1 MPIVARWRSERRH
14 SVRHCHLFAGRT
26 LRIAMKYRLGIDI
39 GGTFADF
46 FLFGG
51 GKQLWAKTLVSQGD
65 PAKAVLSGLADLAE
79 QLGVS
84 IAALCGDIELI
95 VHGTTVTTNAVL
107 TRNGAP
113 TMLLTTGG
121 FRDALQMRRGV
132 KERQYDNRYAA
143 PEPLV
148 PRFLRIGVA
157 ERTTKDGRITQ
168 ALLEDDVAA
177 ALELAKR
184 EDIKAIAVCFMHAY
198 ADDTNERAAAKF
210 ISNKFDGYV
219 TLSSHLLQRAGF
231 YDRLSTTVFDAY
243 VGPILKTYLNILV
256 DLLDRVGFSG
266 TFLIMMSNGGLAAP
280 KEVQTAG
287 VTTIM
292 SGPSAGPI
300 AGARFAGVH
309 GFQDAVTV
317 DMGGTSFDAAL
328 VQSGAPLVVRDMEFD
343 GYVIGLPTVD
353 IHSIGAGGGSI
364 AWMDQ
369 GGLLHVG
376 PQSVGS
382 NPGPA
387 CYGLGGTEATC
398 TDADLALGYLNP
410 DYFLGGRM
418 KIDVDR
424 AMSALNPLA
433 AKLDA
438 SEIEIAAGINRIIN
452 AHMAAGVRAITV
464 NRGTDPRLVPL
475 IVAGGAGPVHAAPIA
490 LELNI
495 PVVIIPQLASVF
507 CAVGLLLSE
516 MKYDFVRSFFGP
528 LDNVDAA
535 SWSRVLNDMIQRGT
549 AALRANKVP
558 PERIRARSMARL
570 RYVGQYREI
579 DVDVQ
584 PAELESGRAKI
595 ATRFHALHEKL
606 YGHSVPQQPIET
618 VDLAV
623 TCFGENERIELAA
636 PSQGGTA
643 SELITVGS
651 RPVYL
656 PDAGAMK
663 TIPVY
668 RGGRLSASNKIP
680 GPTII
685 ELLNTSVFVPTEFDL
700 RTDAIGSF
708 VLCQKSAPQSL
719 RTRLGFQ

>member
-1 MPIVARWRSERRH
+1 
-14 SVRHCHLFAGRT
+14 
-26 LRIAMKYRLGIDI
+26 MKYRLGIDV

-51 GKQLWAKTLVSQGD
+51 GKQLWAKTLVSQND
-65 PAKAVLSGLADLAE
+65 PAKAVLSGLHDLAA
-79 QLGVS
+79 QLRVS
-84 IAALCGDIELI
+84 VAALCADVELI

-107 TRNGAP
+107 TRSGMP
-113 TMLLTTGG
+113 TMLLTTSG

-132 KERQYDNRYAA
+132 KERQYDNHYAA

-148 PRFLRIGVA
+148 PRYLRIGVA
-157 ERTTKDGRITQ
+157 ERTTKDGEITQ
-168 ALLEDDVAA
+168 PLREDDIAT

-184 EDIKAIAVCFMHAY
+184 EGIKGVAVCFMHAY
-198 ADDTNERAAAKF
+198 ANDANEHAAAKF
-210 ISNKFDGYV
+210 VKERFDGYV
-219 TLSSHLLQRAGF
+219 AVSSHLLKRAGF

-243 VGPILKTYLNILV
+243 VGPILKKYLDALI
-256 DLLDRVGFSG
+256 DLLARVGFDG

-280 KEVQTAG
+280 KRVQAAA

-300 AGARFAGVH
+300 AGARFAGIH
-309 GFQDAVTV
+309 GFQDCVTV

-364 AWMDQ
+364 AWIDQ
-369 GGLLHVG
+369 GDLLHVG

-382 NPGPA
+382 YPGPA

-410 DYFLGGRM
+410 EYFLGGRM

-424 AMSALNPLA
+424 AMMALKRLA

-438 SEIEIAAGINRIIN
+438 SVTEIAAGINRVIN
-452 AHMAAGVRAITV
+452 ANMAAGVRAITV
-464 NRGTDPRLVPL
+464 NRGTDPRTVPL
-475 IVAGGAGPVHAAPIA
+475 IVAGGAGPIHAAPIA

-495 PVVIIPQLASVF
+495 PVVIVPHLASVF

-516 MKYDFVRSFFGP
+516 LKYDFIHSFFAP
-528 LDNVDAA
+528 LDTADATA
-535 SWSRVLNDMIQRGT
+535 WARIIDDMTQQGIS
-549 AALRANKVP
+549 ALLANKVP
-558 PERIRARSMARL
+558 RSRIRARAMARL

-584 PAELESGRAKI
+584 PAELEGRREKI
-595 ATRFHALHEKL
+595 ANRFHELHFKL
-606 YGHSVPQQPIET
+606 YGYAVPEQSIEV
-618 VDLAV
+618 VDLA
-623 TCFGENERIELAA
+623 TICFGENERIGLAA
-636 PSQGGTA
+636 SSQGDAA
-643 SELITVGS
+643 SEIVAVGL

-656 PDAGAMK
+656 PDAAAK
-663 TIPVY
+663 RPVPVY
-668 RGGRLSASNKIP
+668 RGGRLSTTNKIA
-680 GPTII
+680 GPAII
-685 ELLNTSVFVPTEFDL
+685 ELANTSIFVPTEFDL
-700 RTDAIGSF
+700 KTDAIGSF
-708 VLCQKSAPQSL
+708 VLCQKNAPQDL
-719 RTRLGFQ
+719 RARLGFQ